1 MQIRQEKENVTKTYN
16 SMKRYYSFYFDLEK
30 DEKAEEIQSCS
41 HLNKPVKLNQE
52 KQKELMRKDKCGI
65 LPQIGRDSI
74 RHISTDSEAVMVL
87 CSALVKSNKA
97 NLKEI

>member
-1 MQIRQEKENVTKTYN
+1 
-16 SMKRYYSFYFDLEK
+16 MKRYYSFYFDLEK

-65 LPQIGRDSI
+65 LPQIRRDSI